1 MEGWLYLAVI
11 LDLYSRL
18 VIGWAMGHWLS
29 VQLAE
34 QALTMALANQD
45 PLAELLRHSG
55 LGSQYAAMRYQ
66 LLLTTQGIITN
77 ISKRRSCC
85 DNACVESFFGTLKH
99 EFVHHGHYATR

>member
-29 VQLAE
+29 AQLAE
-34 QALTMALANQD
+34 QALTVALANQD

-55 LGSQYAAMRYQ
+55 LGSQCPIAQ
-66 LLLTTQGIITN
+66 PIT
-77 ISKRRSCC
+77 RREYRSSIT
-85 DNACVESFFGTLKH
+85 A
-99 EFVHHGHYATR
+99 R